1 MSKLLSQF
9 IPLFSCH
16 LQVHSLWF
24 PVVFDPLLE
33 ERVNGFWKLD
43 LSRYDQIPVT
53 KGKEASFHLSVE
65 AVLIWVCL
73 QNLGSSGCFTFKGW
87 WRKWLLRWV
96 LFKWDFFNVN
106 INRRVIHTAA
116 GLGMCS
122 KLTIKLHWCSH
133 MSGGRQSTQPPEG
146 RGVTGDTWPH
156 ALSQMDTAGRAAR
169 REVVQRPLFWK
180 FHLYIF
186 LKIFWFVS
194 VFLCC
199 CSASRVWLFSP

>member
-1 MSKLLSQF
+1 M
-9 IPLFSCH
+9 I
-16 LQVHSLWF
+16 SLWF

-43 LSRYDQIPVT
+43 CRSRYDQIPVT

-65 AVLIWVCL
+65 AVLIWVCS
-73 QNLGSSGCFTFKGW
+73 QNLGSSGCFYIQRLMEKVTAEMSS
-87 WRKWLLRWV
+87 LQV
-96 LFKWDFFNVN
+96 WDFFHVN

-133 MSGGRQSTQPPEG
+133 MSGRGDRAPNLQKGRSRGGHDPMPSVRWTQQG
-146 RGVTGDTWPH
+146 GLLG
-156 ALSQMDTAGRAAR
+156 

-186 LKIFWFVS
+186 F
-194 VFLCC
+194 
-199 CSASRVWLFSP
+199 